1 MVYNSTESLLRYLRS
16 IMIIKNIKSKELAEK
31 LNISESALSARF
43 TQDNI
48 SFKVL
53 LEMCEALDIAIDI
66 DFIDKSSVST
76 HSDSIK
82 RRIMEY
88 SILLKE
94 LQEKE
99 DTN

>member
-16 IMIIKNIKSKELAEK
+16 IMTIKNIKSKELAEK

-48 SFKVL
+48 SLKVL
-53 LEMCEALDIAIDI
+53 LEMCEALDFEVDI
-66 DFIDKSSVST
+66 DFIDKSNINKQEE
-76 HSDSIK
+76 SIK

>member
-1 MVYNSTESLLRYLRS
+1 MIYNSTESLLLYLKS
-16 IMIIKNIKSKELAEK
+16 IMALKKIRSKDLAKK
-31 LNISESALSARF
+31 LNISETALSARF
-43 TQDNI
+43 GQDNI
-48 SFKVL
+48 SLNVL
-53 LEMCEALDIAIDI
+53 LEMCEALDTAIDI

-76 HSDSIK
+76 QSESLK